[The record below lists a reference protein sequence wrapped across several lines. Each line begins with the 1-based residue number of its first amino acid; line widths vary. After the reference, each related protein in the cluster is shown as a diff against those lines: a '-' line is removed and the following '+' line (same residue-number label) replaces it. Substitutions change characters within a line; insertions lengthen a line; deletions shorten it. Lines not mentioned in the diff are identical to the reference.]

1 MEWHVIPQC
10 IDLNFSDFLC
20 TRSVVSWNL
29 INHLVRPGYGYVL
42 SRTLEFMLWTLDRKF
57 LLLQFNQSNLDSG
70 RGCISYE
77 LIMLYVLIL
86 TAFTTWLN
94 RSNWWWGRRRPQL
107 GCWWRE
113 GHWGS
118 NFACWRGGGGD
129 QGNWSYALSTKYWS
143 PTSRFCWGW
152 V

>member
-1 MEWHVIPQC
+1 MSFHSVLTWIFLTSYAQEVLFLGIWSTTWSGLVMVMSCQGHQNSCFEW
-10 IDLNFSDFLC
+10 
-20 TRSVVSWNL
+20 
-29 INHLVRPGYGYVL
+29 
-42 SRTLEFMLWTLDRKF
+42 LDRKF

-86 TAFTTWLN
+86 TAYTTWLN
-94 RSNWWWGRRRPQL
+94 RSNWWWGGRRPQL

-129 QGNWSYALSTKYWS
+129 QGNWSYPLSTKYWS